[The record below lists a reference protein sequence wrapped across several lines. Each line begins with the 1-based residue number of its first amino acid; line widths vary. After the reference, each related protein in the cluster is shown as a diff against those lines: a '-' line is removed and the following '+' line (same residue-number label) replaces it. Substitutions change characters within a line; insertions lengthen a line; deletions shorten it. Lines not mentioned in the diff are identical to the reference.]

1 MLVLSTCVLV
11 WGCTPCASVVN
22 HVLYMCMLY
31 NVSQVIRSGHMWL
44 LQISHQSGHT
54 VTVTNKSSEWTHV
67 AVTNKSSEWT
77 HGGCYK

>member
-1 MLVLSTCVLV
+1 
-11 WGCTPCASVVN
+11 
-22 HVLYMCMLY
+22 
-31 NVSQVIRSGHMWL
+31 MWL

-77 HGGCYK
+77 HVAVTNKSSEWTHGGCYK